1 MNMTLNSNDLTLYK
15 LIILYMLN
23 KVEFPLSNAQISDF
37 ILNKDYTDYFH
48 IQQALKELSDA
59 SFLTTETRR
68 NSSFLRIT
76 DAGREV
82 LEFCKNEISESI
94 KNEIND
100 YLKLH
105 NCQLREEAS
114 NIATY
119 YQSAKPNEY
128 IAHCLVKEGDSNLIE
143 LNLAVSSV
151 KEAEVICSHWK
162 EKSQDIYAYII
173 RALMA
178 NNV

>member
-1 MNMTLNSNDLTLYK
+1 MNMASNANDLRLYK

-37 ILNKDYTDYFH
+37 ILDKDYTDYFH
-48 IQQALKELSDA
+48 IQQALSELSDA

-82 LEFCKNEISESI
+82 LDFCKNEISDKI
-94 KNEIND
+94 KDEID
-100 YLKLH
+100 EYLKKH
-105 NCQLREEAS
+105 NYQFREEAS

-119 YQSAKPNEY
+119 YQSSKPNEY

-143 LNLAVSSV
+143 LNLAVSSE
-151 KEAEVICSHWK
+151 KEAEIICNHWK
-162 EKSQDIYAYII
+162 EKSQEIYAYTIQT
-173 RALMA
+173 LLA
-178 NNV
+178 N

>member
-1 MNMTLNSNDLTLYK
+1 MTLNSNDLTLYK

-37 ILNKDYTDYFH
+37 ILNRDYTDYFH
-48 IQQALKELSDA
+48 IQQALRELSDA

-76 DAGREV
+76 NAGREV
-82 LEFCKNEISESI
+82 LEFCKNEISETI

-100 YLKLH
+100 YLQKH

-119 YQSAKPNEY
+119 YQSPRPNEY

-143 LNLAVSSV
+143 LNLAVSSE
-151 KEAEVICSHWK
+151 KEAEIICNHWK

-173 RALMA
+173 QTLLA
-178 NNV
+178 NTL